1 MKIDWKKWLGIK
13 TEAESQK
20 PKAESLKAKT
30 EKQKLKEKLPEGAK
44 IKEIIIGPQQIL
56 KAIIYMVIVV
66 SLVTTLRE
74 YMAQSQGD
82 TVPLSKVIEL
92 IKNNQEKNVSV
103 TDNDIT
109 ITLKDGNRVLTAEKE
124 PTISFTEILQKE
136 NIDIKNVPL
145 KIENRQGW
153 KTIGDIMTLLLTVGA
168 PILLL
173 VWFFRKSSAGS
184 MGGGMFGF
192 GKSTAKLFVKG
203 KQKITFKDVAGVNE
217 AKKDLEEIVD
227 FLKNPDKYLKMG
239 ARVPKGVLLVGPSG
253 VGKTMLAKAVAG
265 EANVPFFSM
274 AGSEFMEMLV
284 GVGASRARDLFGTA
298 KKAGKAIIFIDEIDA
313 IGRMRGGI
321 EGGHG
326 EREQTL
332 NQILVEMDGFEPNE
346 AVVVLAATNRV
357 DLLDPAL
364 MRPGRFDRRVVL
376 EMPDL
381 EARKEIMKIHARGKP
396 FDDSVEWEAVAR
408 RTVGFSGADLENLLN
423 ESAIGAARE
432 GRKVIIM
439 ADVEEAALKVKLG
452 AAKKRTQSDEDK
464 LMTAYHEAGHAI
476 VNFVNKLDAVHRV
489 SIVSR
494 GMALGFTLIP
504 PEKDRVHETKSR
516 LLKQMMMAMGGRAA
530 EELVFGDIT
539 TGASSDISHVTNIAR
554 NMVTEWGMSK
564 LGPINFGP
572 QYDMGDYGRAVMEPS
587 RTSETKMAAVDE
599 EIGILVNEAL
609 VGAEKI
615 LTSNRKKL
623 DKIAKVLVEK
633 ESLDQKEFEELM
645 G

>member
-1 MKIDWKKWLGIK
+1 M
-13 TEAESQK
+13 
-20 PKAESLKAKT
+20 
-30 EKQKLKEKLPEGAK
+30 
-44 IKEIIIGPQQIL
+44 
-56 KAIIYMVIVV
+56 
-66 SLVTTLRE
+66 
-74 YMAQSQGD
+74 
-82 TVPLSKVIEL
+82 
-92 IKNNQEKNVSV
+92 
-103 TDNDIT
+103 
-109 ITLKDGNRVLTAEKE
+109 
-124 PTISFTEILQKE
+124 
-136 NIDIKNVPL
+136 
-145 KIENRQGW
+145 
-153 KTIGDIMTLLLTVGA
+153 
-168 PILLL
+168 
-173 VWFFRKSSAGS
+173 
-184 MGGGMFGF
+184 
-192 GKSTAKLFVKG
+192 
-203 KQKITFKDVAGVNE
+203 
-217 AKKDLEEIVD
+217 
-227 FLKNPDKYLKMG
+227 
-239 ARVPKGVLLVGPSG
+239 
-253 VGKTMLAKAVAG
+253 
-265 EANVPFFSM
+265 
-274 AGSEFMEMLV
+274 
-284 GVGASRARDLFGTA
+284 
-298 KKAGKAIIFIDEIDA
+298 
-313 IGRMRGGI
+313 
-321 EGGHG
+321 
-326 EREQTL
+326 
-332 NQILVEMDGFEPNE
+332 
-346 AVVVLAATNRV
+346 
-357 DLLDPAL
+357 
-364 MRPGRFDRRVVL
+364 
-376 EMPDL
+376 
-381 EARKEIMKIHARGKP
+381 
-396 FDDSVEWEAVAR
+396 
-408 RTVGFSGADLENLLN
+408 
-423 ESAIGAARE
+423 
-432 GRKVIIM
+432 IIM